1 MLKIL
6 VNHHNCYVNLIDEC
20 DTITLGAKSIRI
32 EAETTAKRSFDVKFH
47 MQNFLIFKSSRLK
60 AENSLF
66 GGSDRSDFLELFK
79 RMNEKKFLNEG
90 KFNHIWG
97 NLVNLNEL
105 KLSYKSSKSLRL
117 FMDRLFVEYSPSILD
132 LLVDRLRNLKLEP
145 KKVNQSGLRSIR
157 VRLNQANVYF
167 LFERTY
173 FVYASVN
180 SFSLMKRRRGKTDSF
195 HLKVERANGVQFR
208 VDIENR
214 YTINPKHFNEID
226 LIMFTILLSENN
238 RHQLNSIDIDQF
250 QESDNQNLLFLLKK
264 INLNLI
270 DGNQY
275 YLSLNDVLVT
285 WSLKIHFIL
294 NEVFFKHTSK
304 VRDLIALLRGSENG
318 VSTASR
324 RQFDLKVIIESS
336 MLINFLYDYSQ
347 DASKVDKPLNPAPQA
362 TYFNSNFSLVE
373 TVSVILSDVCFSYS
387 NLNKQK

>member
-1 MLKIL
+1 M
-6 VNHHNCYVNLIDEC
+6 VFN
-20 DTITLGAKSIRI
+20 
-32 EAETTAKRSFDVKFH
+32 
-47 MQNFLIFKSSRLK
+47 
-60 AENSLF
+60 
-66 GGSDRSDFLELFK
+66 LELTSK
-79 RMNEKKFLNEG
+79 TGILLTH
-90 KFNHIWG
+90 NHF
-97 NLVNLNEL
+97 
-105 KLSYKSSKSLRL
+105 Y
-117 FMDRLFVEYSPSILD
+117 
-132 LLVDRLRNLKLEP
+132 
-145 KKVNQSGLRSIR
+145 
-157 VRLNQANVYF
+157 
-167 LFERTY
+167 
-173 FVYASVN
+173 
-180 SFSLMKRRRGKTDSF
+180 
-195 HLKVERANGVQFR
+195 
-208 VDIENR
+208 
-214 YTINPKHFNEID
+214 EID
-226 LIMFTILLSENN
+226 LIMFRILLSENS

-304 VRDLIALLRGSENG
+304 VRDLIALLRRTENG
-318 VSTASR
+318 VSSSTSR

-362 TYFNSNFSLVE
+362 TYFNSHFSLVE